1 MKNTVFEKYR
11 DIHKNKRVFLIG
23 NGPSLADTDLDL
35 IKNEISIAMNRIPLI
50 YNKNKSWRPT
60 YYLFSSTNVK
70 PEKPWHLKW
79 KSSVIEAVSEKKTT
93 PFISE
98 TLRSHIDPRGV
109 YNNIK
114 WFSSM
119 SEYKPDASGN
129 ISEKCF
135 SKNIID
141 RIDKSGTTMNLALQ
155 IAYFMGFNEIV
166 FLGADLGWKKDLAT
180 NNDPNHFHKEYT
192 ADIPRPYKANNQ
204 MRNIHSLAYKIFK
217 ERNKDIKFYNAS
229 LSTVLDVYPIIDYKD
244 YINNKITYRTDVQK
258 EAKMFWDKN
267 HQFLM

>member
-180 NNDPNHFHKEYT
+180 NNDP
-192 ADIPRPYKANNQ
+192 